1 MILIRKPKPCFEAWQ
16 VCYQSLKIFR
26 GEKKMS
32 NNNKNDRNEA
42 RHLMA
47 SGMAMI
53 AVSLLLG
60 IFLVMMGCSGGHKK
74 LPTDP
79 VGSKPADSDTLTD
92 RGTIGDV
99 DEGQLT
105 DTGIFRESALDPEYE
120 WAIPYLVEIWQT
132 QKDGQAGDSL
142 GRALVA
148 GVFDSE
154 TYEPIEGA
162 FISVGSEGTF
172 VGETDLGGLVGMMG
186 DFYEIDPLLSPIPG
200 TEVNLYI
207 TAGAAGYELESY
219 NSLNKNTFV
228 FFLDPLTPTAPAT
241 ATVSGTVDFNTEDFH
256 AEVYASNMV
265 SFTDGILTPSGP
277 GIEEDTYEIQVEAGT
292 EGCIVWVK
300 RDSITNEI
308 QYFSFKELP
317 PFGED
322 EMHDISGQF
331 SATPEFS
338 GGIIPPEPE
347 SLPVFPWT
355 NYGAL
360 SLDYNG
366 IVELVSGTVDEIS
379 SMTASMQFS
388 GITNGVL
395 SMTDI
400 QLWDVKPGY
409 EETYRHFGTTY
420 LPHFYKYLPH
430 SAMMVRVDVEYLDG
444 SGTSAI
450 VDLGN
455 SLEGSG
461 TISLV
466 QPPTIETPL
475 SGALGVGLTPNLAWL
490 FYRSEMNSPGVMT
503 IIDTVNGNRWKVHL
517 TTFDTPE
524 SQLPILPVELSGMG
538 LTEGNEVQALLE
550 LDYSVM
556 SIMNIN
562 GTTFTM
568 PHEAILPGSY
578 SKVSTFTP

>member
-1 MILIRKPKPCFEAWQ
+1 MILICKPKPCFKAWQ

-32 NNNKNDRNEA
+32 NNKKNDRNEA

-60 IFLVMMGCSGGHKK
+60 IFLAMMGCSGGHKK

-79 VGSKPADSDTLTD
+79 VGSKPADSDTTTD
-92 RGTIGDV
+92 RGTIGDA

-105 DTGIFRESALDPEYE
+105 DTGMFRESALEQEYE
-120 WAIPYLVEIWQT
+120 WAIPNLVKIWQS
-132 QKDGQAGDSL
+132 QNDGQAGDSL
-142 GRALVA
+142 GRALVV

-154 TYEPIEGA
+154 TNEPIDEA
-162 FISVGSEGTF
+162 FVSVGSEGTF
-172 VGETDLGGLVGMMG
+172 VGETDLGGLVGIMG
-186 DFYEIDPLLSPIPG
+186 EFYEIDPLASPVTG
-200 TEVNLYI
+200 TEANLYI
-207 TAGAAGYELESY
+207 TAGATGYEMESY
-219 NSLNKNTFV
+219 NNLNRNVFV
-228 FFLDPLTPTAPAT
+228 FFLDPLTPTPPAT
-241 ATVSGTVDFNTEDFH
+241 ATISGTVDFNTDDFY

-265 SFTDGILTPSGP
+265 SSTDGILAPSGP

-292 EGCIVWVK
+292 EGCLVWVK
-300 RDSITNEI
+300 RDSSTNEI
-308 QYFSFKELP
+308 QYFSYKQIP
-317 PFGED
+317 PFGES
-322 EMHDISGQF
+322 EVFVISGQF

-347 SLPVFPWT
+347 NLPVFPWT
-355 NYGAL
+355 NYGEI
-360 SLDYNG
+360 SSDYNG
-366 IVELVSGTVDEIS
+366 LVELVPGSVDEIS

-400 QLWDVKPGY
+400 QQWDVKPGY
-409 EETYRHFGTTY
+409 EDNYRYFNTTY
-420 LPHFYKYLPH
+420 LPHFYKYLPY

-450 VDLGN
+450 VDMGN
-455 SLEGSG
+455 RLESSG
-461 TISLV
+461 TLSLIR
-466 QPPTIETPL
+466 PPTIEAPL
-475 SGALGVGLTPNLAWL
+475 SGALGTGLTPNLSWL
-490 FYRSEMNSPGVMT
+490 FYDTEEGSSGVMT

-517 TTFDTPE
+517 TTFDTPD
-524 SQLPILPVELSGMG
+524 SQLPVLPVELSGMG
-538 LTEGNEVQALLE
+538 LTEGNAVQALFELE
-550 LDYSVM
+550 YGLTSTT
-556 SIMNIN
+556 IIN

-568 PHEAILPGSY
+568 PHEAILPSSY